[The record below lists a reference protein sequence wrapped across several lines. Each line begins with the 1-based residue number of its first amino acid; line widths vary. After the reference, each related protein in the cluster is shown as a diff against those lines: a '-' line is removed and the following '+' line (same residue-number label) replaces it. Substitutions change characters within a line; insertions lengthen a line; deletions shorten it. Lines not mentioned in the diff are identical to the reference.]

1 MTMVTPVTTE
11 HLYAQYQR
19 YPLVTTDSRNIPPQS
34 IFFSLKGETFNGNLF
49 AGQAL
54 EKGAAIAVVDDR
66 AVVKDQRYLLVGD
79 ALQSLQ
85 ELAQHHRRQLRIPV
99 IGITG
104 SNGKTTTKELIH
116 AVLSSK
122 YSALATSGNLN
133 NHIGVPLTLLSIRP
147 ETEIA
152 VIEMGANHPGEIAF
166 LCELALPT
174 HGLITNIGKAH
185 LEGFGSFDGVVQA
198 KTELYAYLRKHEGTI
213 FLNAA
218 DQLLSDHAAGIKSV
232 TYGLVPEAGT
242 SAKILSQK
250 TFQETGHT
258 GVEITFPDGE
268 KQEILS
274 SLFGS
279 YNALNII
286 AAASIGFHFNVTT
299 DEIAASIRAY
309 TPVNNRSQIRRSSRN
324 LLVLDAY
331 NANPSSMEAAL
342 LDFASHYHHE
352 TAVILGD
359 MLELGREANE
369 EHSRILRLLE
379 KLSPE
384 RVFLV
389 GPIFS
394 EFKLKQEWVTFP
406 DSKTAASW
414 FSEHPLSGA
423 SILLKGSRGIRL
435 EEIIPYL

>member
-1 MTMVTPVTTE
+1 M
-11 HLYAQYQR
+11 
-19 YPLVTTDSRNIPPQS
+19 
-34 IFFSLKGETFNGNLF
+34 
-49 AGQAL
+49 
-54 EKGAAIAVVDDR
+54 
-66 AVVKDQRYLLVGD
+66 
-79 ALQSLQ
+79 
-85 ELAQHHRRQLRIPV
+85 
-99 IGITG
+99 
-104 SNGKTTTKELIH
+104 
-116 AVLSSK
+116 
-122 YSALATSGNLN
+122 
-133 NHIGVPLTLLSIRP
+133 
-147 ETEIA
+147 
-152 VIEMGANHPGEIAF
+152 
-166 LCELALPT
+166 
-174 HGLITNIGKAH
+174 
-185 LEGFGSFDGVVQA
+185 VQA